1 MRPRKTL
8 VSGRKAQDLAILYNE
23 KGSGRSRSPEAIVL
37 GEEHERRRVGRRPVL
52 QLQLELAAGAGPG
65 GVGLPAV
72 GVVAGGAAEREPGSR
87 ARPAGRDRVWRP
99 GRAAD
104 RDRAR
109 RAGGEDVRAAVALQA
124 EAELDQVA
132 GMHQVQLRAR
142 AVGDRAE
149 EALPG
154 VVDVVAA
161 VDRGHVAGPVGGG
174 DREGVV
180 ADR

>member
-23 KGSGRSRSPEAIVL
+23 KGGGRSRSPGIPRL

-65 GVGLPAV
+65 GGGLPAV
-72 GVVAGGAAEREPGSR
+72 GVVARGAPVAEPGGR
-87 ARPAGRDRVWRP
+87 AAPAGRDRVRRP

-124 EAELDQVA
+124 EAELD
-132 GMHQVQLRAR
+132 
-142 AVGDRAE
+142 
-149 EALPG
+149 
-154 VVDVVAA
+154 
-161 VDRGHVAGPVGGG
+161 
-174 DREGVV
+174 
-180 ADR
+180 